1 MIEQTAVRSV
11 FGLLQSYWV
20 HLSVL
25 ALVLTVLVSF
35 RKLQNAEKR
44 SNAEKEQ
51 TFFLTILYVM
61 VKSGKTVFQSFK
73 EAAARKNFLSHLSSV
88 ASYIVRDSESRTL
101 AESMRRFVHPS
112 KEFMLLMGSLGED
125 LEGGF
130 GVVEKLEKLIEQAIM
145 RETDRWR
152 RYVET
157 VETLGE
163 VVVAVILLIPLVYI
177 VGGLLGGFPL
187 IYAVVIAVA
196 AASVFYVVSTASEPL
211 HLVDLPKWTI
221 VVSAGLLLASGGLL
235 FLGLLGFSPQTTGLA
250 VAFTSLAWGL
260 FVHFR
265 YLRVSVAEGEAAFLL
280 LDSVAARLRAG
291 YPIGRSLETVS
302 DPRYSRYA
310 LSVARGLSLRPFNRF
325 MSLAME
331 TVKIARL
338 GGLGSEALG
347 LLARLALAIHLSFT
361 GARNRMKLYTALA
374 LGSGAAIVLVSAIV
388 VLPFTQV
395 PAPVEAEVQKLI
407 IIPQIE
413 PVLPLAMLVSYT
425 LGAVVA
431 KVEDQTIA
439 CTWRAGAGVLIT
451 LITYFIVQA
460 FIPAQI

>member
-196 AASVFYVVSTASEPL
+196 AA
-211 HLVDLPKWTI
+211 
-221 VVSAGLLLASGGLL
+221 
-235 FLGLLGFSPQTTGLA
+235 
-250 VAFTSLAWGL
+250 
-260 FVHFR
+260 
-265 YLRVSVAEGEAAFLL
+265 
-280 LDSVAARLRAG
+280 
-291 YPIGRSLETVS
+291 
-302 DPRYSRYA
+302 
-310 LSVARGLSLRPFNRF
+310 
-325 MSLAME
+325 
-331 TVKIARL
+331 
-338 GGLGSEALG
+338 
-347 LLARLALAIHLSFT
+347 
-361 GARNRMKLYTALA
+361 
-374 LGSGAAIVLVSAIV
+374 
-388 VLPFTQV
+388 
-395 PAPVEAEVQKLI
+395 
-407 IIPQIE
+407 
-413 PVLPLAMLVSYT
+413 
-425 LGAVVA
+425 
-431 KVEDQTIA
+431 
-439 CTWRAGAGVLIT
+439 
-451 LITYFIVQA
+451 
-460 FIPAQI
+460 

>member
-1 MIEQTAVRSV
+1 MIEQTAVKSV
-11 FGLLQSYWV
+11 FGFLQSYWV

-25 ALVLTVLVSF
+25 ALVLTVLGSF
-35 RKLQNAEKR
+35 RQLQNAEKK

-61 VKSGKTVFQSFK
+61 VKSGKTVFQSLK
-73 EAAARKNFLSHLSSV
+73 EAAARKNFLSYLSSV

-112 KEFMLLMGSLGED
+112 KEFTLLMGSLGED

-152 RYVET
+152 RHVET

-196 AASVFYVVSTASEPL
+196 ATAVFYVVSTASEPL
-211 HLVDLPKWTI
+211 HLVDLPRWII
-221 VVSAGLLLASGGLL
+221 VVSAGLLLASGGML
-235 FLGLLGFSPQTTGLA
+235 FLGFLGFSPQTIGLA
-250 VAFTSLAWGL
+250 VAVTCVAWGL

-291 YPIGRSLETVS
+291 
-302 DPRYSRYA
+302 
-310 LSVARGLSLRPFNRF
+310 
-325 MSLAME
+325 
-331 TVKIARL
+331 
-338 GGLGSEALG
+338 
-347 LLARLALAIHLSFT
+347 
-361 GARNRMKLYTALA
+361 
-374 LGSGAAIVLVSAIV
+374 
-388 VLPFTQV
+388 
-395 PAPVEAEVQKLI
+395 
-407 IIPQIE
+407 
-413 PVLPLAMLVSYT
+413 
-425 LGAVVA
+425 
-431 KVEDQTIA
+431 
-439 CTWRAGAGVLIT
+439 
-451 LITYFIVQA
+451 
-460 FIPAQI
+460 